1 MKALA
6 QWEKGGYRMQG
17 DRHRGLGDIE
27 VLLERRS
34 KRYQGCSFE
43 IFFVSRSTKSDKEQP
58 ETSGLSKHGIVSY
71 QKIDISYPPVLFHTY
86 NCHFIP

>member
-34 KRYQGCSFE
+34 KRYQGCSLE
-43 IFFVSRSTKSDKEQP
+43 ILNKEQP

-71 QKIDISYPPVLFHTY
+71 QKIDISYPPVLFHIY